1 VKSDLSDTVTQ
12 TANLLRE
19 AEHAIALTGAG
30 ISVESGVPAFRG
42 KSGLWDRYPIEEYA
56 TIEAFT
62 RNPSKVWTF
71 FREFYEVLN
80 EAEPNPAHIALASL
94 EKAGVLKSIVTQN
107 IDNLHQRAGSTNVI
121 EFHGSASTLECLKCG
136 SVVRFDERVLTSP
149 VPTCDCGGLLKPQI
163 VLFGEAIPSSALEA
177 AQRESLLCDV
187 MLVIGTTAQVAP
199 ASMLP
204 IVAKQRGAMIIGMNV
219 EQTYLTGHIADLSVL
234 GSVGLTLPRVAHLV
248 SGDYI
253 DTPTVR

>member
-1 VKSDLSDTVTQ
+1 MRADLPDAVTRA
-12 TANLLRE
+12 ANLLRD

-56 TIEAFT
+56 TIEAFK
-62 RNPSKVWTF
+62 RNPKKVWAF
-71 FREFYEVLN
+71 FKEFYEVLN
-80 EAEPNPAHIALASL
+80 KAVPNPAHVALASL
-94 EKAGVLKSIVTQN
+94 EKAAVLKSIVTQN
-107 IDNLHQRAGSTNVI
+107 VDNLHQRAGSRNVI
-121 EFHGSASTLECLKCG
+121 EFHGSGSTLECLKCG
-136 SVVRFDERVLTSP
+136 SVVHFDERISTPP

-199 ASMLP
+199 ASILP
-204 IVAKQRGAMIIGMNV
+204 IVAKQRGATIIEMNV
-219 EQTYLTGHIADLSVL
+219 EQTYLTGCVADLSVL
-234 GSVGLTLPRVAHLV
+234 GSVGLTLPEVAHLV